1 MSVLY
6 VPRVLD
12 GRTIVYVQ
20 RVLDEVLYVPRSELA
35 PALLRGRG

>member
-1 MSVLY
+1 MLVLY

-12 GRTIVYVQ
+12 GRTIYVQ